1 MAIRLSGMNS
11 GLDTDSI
18 VKALVS
24 GYTTKKEKYE
34 KAQTKL
40 GWKQESWKSLNTKVY
55 SLYSNISN
63 LRFSSAYNLKKTSVS
78 DTTKATVTASSTAP
92 NGTQSLK
99 IKELSLI
106 HI

>member
-34 KAQTKL
+34 K
-40 GWKQESWKSLNTKVY
+40 E
-55 SLYSNISN
+55 NINNYRSSISSIIMSI
-63 LRFSSAYNLKKTSVS
+63 LFFSIKK
-78 DTTKATVTASSTAP
+78 
-92 NGTQSLK
+92 
-99 IKELSLI
+99 
-106 HI
+106 

>member
-55 SLYSNISN
+55 SMYSNISN

-78 DTTKATVTASSTAP
+78 D
-92 NGTQSLK
+92 K
-99 IKELSLI
+99 IGRA
-106 HI
+106 HV

>member
-55 SLYSNISN
+55 SLYSTYQTCHHKT
-63 LRFSSAYNLKKTSVS
+63 AY
-78 DTTKATVTASSTAP
+78 
-92 NGTQSLK
+92 
-99 IKELSLI
+99 
-106 HI
+106 

>member
-55 SLYSNISN
+55 SMYSNISN
-63 LRFSSAYNLKKTSVS
+63 LRFSSAYNLKKDIGFRHDKGHSYS
-78 DTTKATVTASSTAP
+78 IINSSKWHAVA
-92 NGTQSLK
+92 
-99 IKELSLI
+99 
-106 HI
+106 